1 MKHLKKQTLILLSIS
16 SLLLV
21 GLAVFVHFDKKGGAS
36 KLLQP

>member
-1 MKHLKKQTLILLSIS
+1 MKTLKKQTLILLSIS

-21 GLAVFVHFDKKGGAS
+21 GLAFCTYPQKEET